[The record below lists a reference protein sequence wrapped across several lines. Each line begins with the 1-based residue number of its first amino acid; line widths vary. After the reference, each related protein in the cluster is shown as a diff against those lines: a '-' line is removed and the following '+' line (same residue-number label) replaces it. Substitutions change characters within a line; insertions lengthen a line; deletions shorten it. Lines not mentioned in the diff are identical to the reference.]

1 MSGFDLRDEPWI
13 QAVDGG
19 HVREVSLRGALLG
32 AGGLSGL
39 AVVDPLETVAVLRQV
54 LIPVVMDAL
63 GVPED
68 SAAWARR
75 FSPDGFDGDAARR
88 IGTYLDDLA
97 DRFDLFDVS
106 RPFAQVAG
114 LRTEK
119 GETKPVSLLLSRL
132 ASGNNVPVFSARTEN
147 DPPALTPAAAAR
159 ALLAAQCWDT
169 AAIKSGAAGDP
180 QVKAGK
186 TTGNPPGPVGQL
198 GVVVPMGATLFETL
212 MLNLPIAT
220 AGGRRSDDVPQWKSP
235 EPATSRWQTRRPRGM
250 ADLLTWQARRI
261 RLIPETDASG
271 GVVVRRV
278 VLCAG
283 DRLNSSVHDL
293 EPHTAWRQVE
303 RPKKGDPPVRPV
315 RHQPGRA
322 AWRGLAGLL
331 AVRGPTAERVSAPD
345 VMRQVA
351 GLQTEGYVADDFP
364 LRVLTVGVS
373 YGTQSA
379 VVDDVIVDEIPLP
392 VVALAAD
399 SRVRHT
405 LLQVAD
411 EAEALRIAA
420 NRLGDDLR
428 AAYGAAKLPWDRGQ
442 RLGDLLIHRLTPVV
456 RRLLAGLQ
464 HQPDMVED
472 AEDAWRVV
480 ARRLAWEVAD
490 PVLSAAGPGAFL
502 GRAPGERF
510 GPRLAV
516 AEASFRRALNTIL
529 GPASATAAPPARTAT
544 A

>member
-1 MSGFDLRDEPWI
+1 MEPWI
-13 QAVDGG
+13 EVVDDG
-19 HVREVSLRGALLG
+19 HVREVGLQEALVGADRL
-32 AGGLSGL
+32 AGL

-54 LIPVVMDAL
+54 LVPIVMDAV

-68 SAAWARR
+68 RAAWARWFARGR
-75 FSPDGFDGDAARR
+75 FDDADAAR
-88 IGTYLDDLA
+88 IGDYLDAHA
-97 DRFDLFDVS
+97 DRFDLFDGR

-114 LRTEK
+114 LRTAK
-119 GETKPVSLLLSRL
+119 DETKPVSLLLSRL
-132 ASGNNVPVFSARTEN
+132 ASGNNVPLFSARTES
-147 DPPALTPAAAAR
+147 DPPSLSPAAAAR

-169 AAIKSGAAGDP
+169 AAIKSGAADDP

-186 TTGNPPGPVGQL
+186 TTGNPTGPLGQL
-198 GVVVPMGATLFETL
+198 GVVVPMGATLFDTL
-212 MLNLPIAT
+212 MLNLPIIPLGA
-220 AGGRRSDDVPQWKSP
+220 RRSDDHPQWKSP
-235 EPATSRWQTRRPRGM
+235 TPADMSWQVRPARGM
-250 ADLLTWQARRI
+250 LDLLTWQARRI
-261 RLIPETDASG
+261 RLIPQVDASVPG

-283 DRLNSSVHDL
+283 DRLTGPFYDL
-293 EPHTAWRQVE
+293 EPHAGWRQVE
-303 RPKKGDPPVRPV
+303 KPKKGDPPVRPV

-331 AVRGPTAERVSAPD
+331 AVHGPTAERLSAPAQ
-345 VMRQVA
+345 MQQVA
-351 GLQTEGYVADDFP
+351 DLQADGAVPDDFP

-392 VVALAAD
+392 VVGLAAD
-399 SRVRHT
+399 SQVRYT
-405 LLQVAD
+405 LLQVA
-411 EAEALRIAA
+411 EQAEALRIAA

-428 AAYGAAKLPWDRGQ
+428 AACGAAKLPWDRGQ

-464 HQPDMVED
+464 HHPEAFEQ
-472 AEDAWRVV
+472 AEDAWRIV

-490 PVLSAAGPGAFL
+490 PVLSAAGPETFL
-502 GRAPGERF
+502 GRDPDQRF

-516 AEASFRRALNTIL
+516 AEASFRRSLHAIL
-529 GPASATAAPPARTAT
+529 GPAPTGISPSASTTTA
-544 A
+544 